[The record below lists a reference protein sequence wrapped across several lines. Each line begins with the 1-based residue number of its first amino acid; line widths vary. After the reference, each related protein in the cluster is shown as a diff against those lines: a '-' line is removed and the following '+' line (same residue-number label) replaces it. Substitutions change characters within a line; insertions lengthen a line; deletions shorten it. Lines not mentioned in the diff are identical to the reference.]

1 MSFAEATRAGREAL
15 WMVLILGGPALF
27 VTLLVGTAVSVFQ
40 AVTQV
45 HEMTLTFLPKLF
57 AIALLLAVSAGWMC
71 EQATAYGTN
80 SFGRIST
87 VGR

>member
-1 MSFAEATRAGREAL
+1 MTLTEATLVGREAL
-15 WMVLILGGPALF
+15 WMVLLLGGPALF
-27 VTLLVGTAVSVFQ
+27 VTLIVGTAVSVFQ

-57 AIALLLAVSAGWMC
+57 AVALLLAVSAGWMA
-71 EQATAYGTN
+71 EEATTYGVS
-80 SFGRIST
+80 SFARIPL

>member
-1 MSFAEATRAGREAL
+1 
-15 WMVLILGGPALF
+15 MVLLLAGPALF
-27 VTLLVGTAVSVFQ
+27 VTLIVGTLVSVFQ

-57 AIALLLAVSAGWMC
+57 AIALLLAVSAGWMA
-71 EQATAYGTN
+71 EIATTYGA
-80 SFGRIST
+80 SCFGRIPT